1 MNAHPRPSLP
11 RQPLAV
17 LFDRDGTLVVD
28 VPYNA
33 DPEQVVPTPG
43 ARAALDRLREAGLAL
58 AVVSNQSGL
67 GRGYFTRAQMEAVN
81 LRIEEI
87 LGPLGPWEICPH
99 APGDGC
105 ECRKPSPT
113 LVRRAAQ
120 RLSLDTAECVVV
132 GDMGT
137 DMEAARR
144 AGAGC
149 ILIPTPAT
157 RAEDVT
163 RAEIVARDLA
173 HAVDVILGA
182 GHST

>member
-1 MNAHPRPSLP
+1 M
-11 RQPLAV
+11 

-28 VPYNA
+28 VPYNS
-33 DPEQVVPTPG
+33 VPDRVIPAPG

-58 AVVSNQSGL
+58 AMVSNQSGI
-67 GRGYFTRAQMEAVN
+67 GRGYFTREQMEAVN
-81 LRIEEI
+81 LRIEEL

-105 ECRKPSPT
+105 ECRKPAPA

-120 RLSLDTAECVVV
+120 RLSLGTAECIVV
-132 GDMGT
+132 GDSGS

-144 AGAGC
+144 AGAWC
-149 ILIPTPAT
+149 ILVPTAT
-157 RAEDVT
+157 TLPQDVQ

-182 GHST
+182 SPSA